1 MSAPEEKA
9 MGHVEVNVFRK
20 SLLKV
25 QSSAVKG
32 FLKVVSFTWKETC
45 KELKQKKKFVIWF
58 CDV

>member
-1 MSAPEEKA
+1 MFGCESISCCQNSHFMSAPEEKA

-32 FLKVVSFTWKETC
+32 FLKVVSFT
-45 KELKQKKKFVIWF
+45 
-58 CDV
+58 